1 MISNKEST
9 EKFIFISTHLM
20 SWICFLSIFSV
31 FLITIY
37 RNFSRVNDIKVYIFL
52 SAIFIFWYI
61 PRSIS
66 YESWKN
72 LIFTQATIQN
82 ISATKY
88 ASLEIPVP
96 DTSEQQYIL
105 CFLDDELKKLESI
118 ESVIENQ
125 ITTLT
130 NYRKSLIHE
139 CVTGRRRITEADLAK
154 VGANV

>member
-66 YESWKN
+66 YESNGKW
-72 LIFTQATIQN
+72 LAFILSFLGSFS
-82 ISATKY
+82 SAGLLY
-88 ASLEIPVP
+88 
-96 DTSEQQYIL
+96 D
-105 CFLDDELKKLESI
+105 SI
-118 ESVIENQ
+118 CNGWVI
-125 ITTLT
+125 
-130 NYRKSLIHE
+130 
-139 CVTGRRRITEADLAK
+139 
-154 VGANV
+154 